1 MQKPSLKVYGYIEP
15 VSEALYAALQ
25 TVLSSAFVP
34 QEALSFSAPGLSF
47 SYEGEYFP
55 LEEVLTCMAP
65 LLDGAAQGKLDYID
79 MEAWTLTRHFFQNG
93 RVVVRSASLNHVMD
107 SCQK

>member
-1 MQKPSLKVYGYIEP
+1 MQKPSLKVYGYVEP
-15 VSEALYAALQ
+15 ASGVMYETLQ
-25 TVLSSAFVP
+25 KVLASAFVP
-34 QEALSFSAPGLSF
+34 PEALSFSPPSLFF

-93 RVVVRSASLNHVMD
+93 RIVIRSASLNHVMD